1 MAGVATVEAS
11 RAGDIGG
18 GHKAARGGAHR
29 AAPLTQ
35 RQLARLV
42 SRLSGC
48 LSSVTPRQRQLLA
61 LRTGYALPRSYD
73 RGQVARILGVS
84 RQRESQIEQA
94 AVAGLQQASQR
105 SNCASAARSIPAIAI
120 AVASAPF
127 EILDRAFGPGLS
139 EPANTSAR
147 GSHTTAPKLAAH
159 NHPAPQ
165 PQAQGVNP
173 AGSAGKSAVISPPAQ
188 GGIDW
193 LLLAVALASLA
204 AAAAA
209 VVARRR
215 LHSAR
220 IAGGPAVGALGWRPG
235 RVRLSPLVGAV
246 ASLPAL
252 VAGGSRR
259 RSRERDGEA
268 TRALLEPPAPGTTE
282 PPVPAEPLVGK
293 SRHREALA
301 AFALASTLEREG
313 DFRGAQDAYRHAHRL
328 GHSEAAFN
336 LGGMFAE
343 QGDFDGAL
351 EEYRHAE
358 ELGHAAAAF
367 NLGVLLEHRSD
378 WTGAEAAYSRAD
390 ELGSGLGAFNLGVLL
405 ENRGDSDGAKAAYQ
419 RADERGDAGGAYSLG
434 NVLAEKGDLTGAER
448 AFYRADTRGHAAA
461 AFNVGGMLVEQGD
474 LTGAE
479 AAYRRADERGHAA
492 GAFNLGVL
500 LEERGELV
508 GAEAAYRRAQERGHG
523 EMADMARAA
532 LLELEGRR

>member
-1 MAGVATVEAS
+1 M
-11 RAGDIGG
+11 
-18 GHKAARGGAHR
+18 
-29 AAPLTQ
+29 
-35 RQLARLV
+35 
-42 SRLSGC
+42 
-48 LSSVTPRQRQLLA
+48 TPRQRQLLA
-61 LRTGYALPRSYD
+61 LLTGYALRRSYD
-73 RGQVARILGVS
+73 RSQVARILGVS
-84 RQRESQIEQA
+84 RQREGQIEQA
-94 AVAGLQQASQR
+94 AVAALQRASQH
-105 SNCASAARSIPAIAI
+105 SNCASDARSIPAIAI
-120 AVASAPF
+120 AVASAPL
-127 EILDRAFGPGLS
+127 EILDRALGSGLS
-139 EPANTSAR
+139 APATTSSR
-147 GSHTTAPKLAAH
+147 GTRTAAAKLAAH
-159 NHPAPQ
+159 KHQAPQ
-165 PQAQGVNP
+165 PHARGVNP
-173 AGSAGKSAVISPPAQ
+173 TGSAGRSAVISPPAQ

-215 LHSAR
+215 SHSAR
-220 IAGGPAVGALGWRPG
+220 IAGGPAVGALGSRP
-235 RVRLSPLVGAV
+235 RRLRLTPLVGAV

-252 VAGGSRR
+252 ATGGSRQ
-259 RSRERDGEA
+259 RSRERDEDA
-268 TRALLEPPAPGTTE
+268 TRALLEAPAPGTTD
-282 PPVPAEPLVGK
+282 PPVPAEPLVGS

-313 DFRGAQDAYRHAHRL
+313 DLRGAQDAYRHAHRL

-378 WTGAEAAYSRAD
+378 WTGAEAAYRRAD

-405 ENRGDSDGAKAAYQ
+405 ETRGDADGAKAAYQ

-434 NVLAEKGDLTGAER
+434 SMLAEKGDLSAAER

-461 AFNVGGMLVEQGD
+461 AFNVGGMLVEKGD

-492 GAFNLGVL
+492 GAFNLAVL
-500 LEERGELV
+500 LEERGDRA
-508 GAEAAYRRAQERGHG
+508 GAEAAYRRAQQRGRG
-523 EMADMARAA
+523 VIADRARAA
-532 LLELEGRR
+532 LLELGGTRL